1 MATVVLRLVKGAA
14 LTYEEL
20 DGNFA
25 NLNTSK
31 LEVVNLS
38 LGTVTTSNIV
48 ILNSGGASVTIPAAT
63 TANAGLLTGTQKN
76 QLDGLQANLNAKA
89 NLVHSHTIAD
99 VTNLQTTLNGKANL
113 VHTHEIANVT
123 GLQSALDGKLSTSG
137 TAASAVR
144 WQTARSITLGGDAS
158 GSVVIDGTANVTLTV
173 AVADDSH
180 NHIIS
185 NVDGLQTALDG
196 KLSFANLSVST
207 STTTATINNS
217 GGTNATLVSAN
228 VSAAGLMTSAD
239 KVKLD
244 LLDGKTIYVANTAPL
259 SPNVGDLWLDIS

>member
-1 MATVVLRLVKGAA
+1 MSAVVLRLVKGSP
-14 LTYEEL
+14 LTNEEL

-25 NLNTSK
+25 NLNLDK

-38 LGTVTTSNIV
+38 LGTVTASNIV

-89 NLVHSHTIAD
+89 NLVH
-99 VTNLQTTLNGKANL
+99 
-113 VHTHEIANVT
+113 THEIANVT

-137 TAASAVR
+137 TAASATKWETPR
-144 WQTARSITLGGDAS
+144 TITLGGDAS

-173 AVADDSH
+173 DVADDSH